1 MNTIKTS
8 GCVNNISKMKIM
20 WTLSKHMALLTIYL
34 KENNVNTI
42 ITSECVYN
50 ISKKKTMWTLSKD
63 LAVLTIYLLKKECE
77 HCQNI

>member
-1 MNTIKTS
+1 
-8 GCVNNISKMKIM
+8 
-20 WTLSKHMALLTIYL
+20 MALLTIYL

-42 ITSECVYN
+42 ITSEYVYN